1 MSDVAEVIEKTE
13 EKKPVVASVGK
24 PIPMQRVAQ
33 DVPRETL
40 QEEVVKAEEVKVEVV
55 ELTDEQKAAAAV
67 PKATEEVATEQKP
80 LTREEIKALYE
91 KEFPSHVELTD
102 EQKVTKENDYQKR
115 LLDLY
120 VERGG
125 TVEHFVAINN
135 VTKMDLT
142 ELSKSELTA
151 ELKAKGFSDTDVQ
164 EVLVERY
171 YQLNPDEL
179 EQGDDETSEEYN
191 ARKEKVKLKVGY
203 GTERLTNH
211 SANIKKN
218 AENILEG
225 LKKGLSDRDLLKQEE
240 AEFIAKIDEVSKSL
254 PRKLTVE
261 LGKLEN
267 EALGS
272 VQLDI
277 PETDIAE
284 ITNLLKDPVQRQQL
298 LYTENGDL
306 NIEGISNL
314 FLKSKMLERAARE
327 SLLEGQTRQVKIFEQ
342 TFPYRNPQ
350 AVGVGGSSS
359 SPKVVGQGK
368 VASFGKTQR
377 VSNQRSN

>member
-1 MSDVAEVIEKTE
+1 MSDLAEVIEQTE

-33 DVPRETL
+33 EAVNQT
-40 QEEVVKAEEVKVEVV
+40 EEVVEEQKVEVV
-55 ELTDEQKAAAAV
+55 ELTDEQKTAAEEAAA

-91 KEFPSHVELTD
+91 KEFPTHVELTD
-102 EQKVTKENDYQKR
+102 EQKVAKENDYQKR

-120 VERGG
+120 TEGGG
-125 TVEHFVAINN
+125 TLEQFVAINN
-135 VTKMDLT
+135 VLKMDLT

-179 EQGDDETSEEYN
+179 EQNDDETDEEYN

-218 AENILEG
+218 AEAILEG
-225 LKKGLSDRDLLKQEE
+225 LKKGLSERDLQKQDE

-272 VQLDI
+272 VQMDI
-277 PETDIAE
+277 PESE
-284 ITNLLKDPVQRQQL
+284 ITEIINLLKDPAQREQL

-306 NIEGISNL
+306 NIESISNL
-314 FLKSKMLERAARE
+314 LLKNKMLERAARE
-327 SLLEGQTRQVKIFEQ
+327 ALFEGQTREVRKFEKI
-342 TFPYRNPQ
+342 FPYRNPQ
-350 AVGVGGSSS
+350 ALGVGGSTS
-359 SPKVVGQGK
+359 SPKTTGAGK
-368 VASFGKTQR
+368 VASFGKSQR
-377 VSNQRSN
+377 VSANRPN